1 MHPVTNSQA
10 ANSDHEVARYDMMSR
25 SQDFF
30 PEVWYCGIGKDATI
44 CKEQGPLGKS
54 PSHALR
60 AAEKLTR
67 L

>member
-1 MHPVTNSQA
+1 
-10 ANSDHEVARYDMMSR
+10 MMSR